1 MKLRELEQMLSL
13 AKPFA
18 KPKVELEQYATDD
31 HIAARMI
38 YTAASSWDDIEDR
51 RIVDLGAGCGILA
64 LACIF
69 MGAAHVTAVDID
81 QAALDQCL
89 DNMRELEVEESD
101 GLELILADVLSLP
114 SLLRADEKPVDKEKP
129 LLLQTEQLSF
139 PFDTAVLN
147 PPFGTKANAGIDVQF
162 LQTAYMLAP
171 VVYSMHKSST
181 REYLVR
187 KAESWGATVTV
198 IAQMKFSL
206 PRQFKFHKQDHL
218 YVDVD
223 LIRLE
228 RKAMKALPTHT

>member
-1 MKLRELEQMLSL
+1 MKLKELEHMLSL

-38 YTAASSWDDIEDR
+38 YTAASSWGDIEHR

-101 GLELILADVLSLP
+101 GLELMLADVLSLP
-114 SLLRADEKPVDKEKP
+114 SLLRRTGGGGGLANEENS
-129 LLLQTEQLSF
+129 LLPPTKQSSF
-139 PFDTAVLN
+139 AFDTAVLN
-147 PPFGTKANAGIDVQF
+147 PPFGTKDNAGIDVRF
-162 LQTAYMLAP
+162 LQTAYTLAP

-218 YVDVD
+218 YVAVD

-228 RKAMKALPTHT
+228 RKVTKE